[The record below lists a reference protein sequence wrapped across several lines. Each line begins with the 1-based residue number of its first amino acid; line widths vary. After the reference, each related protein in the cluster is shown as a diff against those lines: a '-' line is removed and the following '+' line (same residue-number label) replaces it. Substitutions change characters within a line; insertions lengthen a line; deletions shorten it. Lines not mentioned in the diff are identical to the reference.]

1 MRAVASPQHAVYSAV
16 LSLSPSFIFLPL
28 ARVVCIRSELDE
40 ALPVSSVFW
49 HCLFWGCTSNHTILP
64 DSFGSASFK
73 AMLSDL
79 GLLELVSMARQDSGK
94 LSRFAEIYPAAKKM
108 ASEIETFAV
117 SSDTAL
123 STSRY
128 RFACTCTCTCTCVAV
143 LRGHPHGAR
152 R

>member
-1 MRAVASPQHAVYSAV
+1 MLLQPQGAVYSAV

-79 GLLELVSMARQDSGK
+79 GLLELVSMARQDFVMGI
-94 LSRFAEIYPAAKKM
+94 R
-108 ASEIETFAV
+108 ETA
-117 SSDTAL
+117 
-123 STSRY
+123 
-128 RFACTCTCTCTCVAV
+128 
-143 LRGHPHGAR
+143 RGHQFHTRVVGPWTFMLVDNRAITS
-152 R
+152 